1 MSFLDN
7 TTADLAA
14 VFLTDFGVAATLAG
28 RDVRVIFDN
37 AGANAAGMTVQE
49 PQVQIATASVPNPVH
64 GQLLVVPQG
73 TGYGNYTVREH
84 IPDGTGMSL
93 LILTRVA

>member
-1 MSFLDN
+1 MSFLDDVA
-7 TTADLAA
+7 ADLAS
-14 VFLTDFGVAATLAG
+14 VFATDFGVDAVLAG
-28 RDVRVIFDN
+28 QAVRVIFDN
-37 AGANAAGMTVQE
+37 AGGNAAGMTVQE

-73 TGYGNYTVREH
+73 TGFGNYTVREH